1 MILKNAKKMK
11 EDKEITADSKLNK
24 TEVES
29 LELDVPKF
37 EERTAVVAIN
47 RVTKVV
53 KGGKRFSFN
62 ALVVVGDNN
71 GGVGASVGKSNEVQG
86 AIQKA
91 TAGARKEIIHFPIKD
106 MSIPHEVEGR
116 FGAGHVWMKPAV
128 KGTGLIAG
136 GGVRAVLEVCGIKN
150 ILTKNLG
157 SRNAFNTVYAT
168 LDALSRLRSR
178 EEVARLRGEK

>member
-1 MILKNAKKMK
+1 MILKNAKKLK
-11 EDKEITADSKLNK
+11 EDKEITADSKFNK
-24 TEVES
+24 TEVET
-29 LELDVPKF
+29 LELEVPKF

-91 TAGARKEIIHFPIKD
+91 TAGARKEMIRFPIKD

-116 FGAGHVWMKPAV
+116 FGAGHIWMKPAV

-136 GGVRAVLEVCGIKN
+136 GGVRAVLEVGGIKN